1 MMTNSI
7 KNAKAQKLLLDEMMN
22 HYNICE
28 HHFIKSYFTDDS
40 GDLMVGTGY
49 FGYRT
54 DKENFML
61 DETKF
66 KRYSLFDVVNMDNT
80 SDLVFAGSF
89 NKYIYGEKKLTNVYC
104 FVTSD
109 TGIAK
114 HYFEKRYM
122 DIFNMEYVEYHY
134 KKGICIITDANTHEI
149 IVYVLEI
156 MKVGEKN
163 DQR

>member
-40 GDLMVGTGY
+40 DDLMVGTGY

-54 DKENFML
+54 AKLDFML
-61 DETKF
+61 DVDKF
-66 KRYSLFDVVNMDNT
+66 KNYSLFDVVNMDNT
-80 SDLVFAGSF
+80 SDLVFAGCF
-89 NKYIYGEKKLTNVYC
+89 NKYIYGEKKPTNVYC

-114 HYFEKRYM
+114 HYFDKKYM
-122 DIFNMEYVEYHY
+122 DTLKDFFAEYGY
-134 KKGICIITDANTHEI
+134 
-149 IVYVLEI
+149 
-156 MKVGEKN
+156 
-163 DQR
+163 